1 MKMTA
6 IIQDLKTKNEGYK
19 NIYFEILKRD
29 DDFLRRKIEKGEKF
43 KSIKG
48 MINPLNQTALA
59 EAQRNL
65 KNEAIGLL
73 IGLKVRAPEIENVID
88 NYKAIPNHEKRYSLG
103 IDNLINEINK
113 DLDTLKNIDFIS
125 V

>member
-1 MKMTA
+1 MKINA

-19 NIYFEILKRD
+19 NIYFDILKRD
-29 DDFLRRKIEKGEKF
+29 DDFLRNKNEKGEKF

>member
-1 MKMTA
+1 MTA

>member
-1 MKMTA
+1 MKINA

-29 DDFLRRKIEKGEKF
+29 DDFLRRKIEKGEKY